1 MQYIRLNGVAY
12 KRIDDAETL
21 ARIEN
26 ATAVPISDEANEK
39 VDNATP
45 DKKTDDAVV
54 AEKEA
59 EVKTDSE
66 QKTDSEGEPK
76 VDASVVVTEPAST
89 IETPKIVDG
98 EQVQKQAVDSS
109 ELETLGKKQ
118 NIDSLFNLSKNLSKK
133 MTQTIKTYAESNTL
147 NSRAGVKFVPFDKGG
162 NNFDFTIYV
171 KIVFSSKVKELE
183 KSAEIASKS
192 ASNVGKGI
200 KMLGFKLKSVSIKE
214 QDENSVTFIANAS
227 YHYEDKIEGVMAK
240 DKFSNNKWR

>member
-1 MQYIRLNGVAY
+1 MQYIRLNGVPY

-21 ARIEN
+21 AKIEN
-26 ATAVPISDEANEK
+26 ATAVPISDEENKK
-39 VDNATP
+39 VDDSIPET
-45 DKKTDDAVV
+45 KTDDAVV

-59 EVKTDSE
+59 E
-66 QKTDSEGEPK
+66 QKTDSEGEQK

-98 EQVQKQAVDSS
+98 EQVQKQAVDAR

-133 MTQTIKTYAESNTL
+133 MTQTIKTYAESNSL
-147 NSRAGVKFVPFDKGG
+147 NSRVGVKFVPFDKGG

-171 KIVFSSKVKELE
+171 KIVFSSKVKELG

-192 ASNVGKGI
+192 ANNVGKGI

-214 QDENSVTFIANAS
+214 QDENSATFIANAS
-227 YHYEDKIEGVMAK
+227 YHYEGKIEGVMAK
-240 DKFSNNKWR
+240 DKFSNNKWK